1 VCLHALTLL
10 ICPHSHPL
18 LCLPVATSYTM
29 WSSTWL
35 RAWCSSLAGG
45 GRLQGWWFWQVTMQI
60 VSCLWGCDRP
70 WLHHHGQKGQGL
82 PLALVVSGW
91 CDGVGCFI
99 SAGVWVWG
107 WVRVRVW
114 VVLHSLALRGL
125 LGCTDDHT
133 YIIVYGGCGAV
144 GLPWVHVTLVH
155 TSSHFSPFLP
165 FFSSSLPHGD
175 CKMAIGSSFTVVQ
188 SFTSGWWLNKM
199 VKLVCSLFL

>member
-1 VCLHALTLL
+1 MPVPWGSGLVPVTTPGEDGGAVADCAKALPTGAVRTTRVRARVRGEGKGEDT
-10 ICPHSHPL
+10 CVQDSARV
-18 LCLPVATSYTM
+18 VAM
-29 WSSTWL
+29 AK
-35 RAWCSSLAGG
+35 AWA
-45 GRLQGWWFWQVTMQI
+45 
-60 VSCLWGCDRP
+60 
-70 WLHHHGQKGQGL
+70 
-82 PLALVVSGW
+82 
-91 CDGVGCFI
+91 
-99 SAGVWVWG
+99 WV